1 MKKILKTIFAIFLNI
16 VVIAVLYQMAENKQK
31 GESTNI
37 AKAAGQTAH
46 GIISDFV
53 SGWKEE

>member
-1 MKKILKTIFAIFLNI
+1 MKKILAGILAIFLNI
-16 VVIAVLYQMAENKQK
+16 LVIAVLYQMAENKQN

-37 AKAAGQTAH
+37 AKATGQTAH

-53 SGWKEE
+53 SGWKGD

>member
-1 MKKILKTIFAIFLNI
+1 MKKILTTLLAIFLNI
-16 VVIAVLYQMAENKQK
+16 VVISVLYQMAVNKQR

-53 SGWKEE
+53 SGWKGD

>member
-1 MKKILKTIFAIFLNI
+1 MKKILRTLLAIFLNI
-16 VVIAVLYQMAENKQK
+16 VVISVLYQMAVNKQR

-53 SGWKEE
+53 SGWKGD

>member
-1 MKKILKTIFAIFLNI
+1 MKKILAGILAIFLNI
-16 VVIAVLYQMAENKQK
+16 LVIAVLYQMAENKQN

-53 SGWKEE
+53 SGWKGE